1 MPRFFIDS
9 KIHRKLCKSL
19 KIRCSISRDENSGVR
34 GPLEIEMVI
43 QNFSGEYKKK
53 TATFRFKISGT

>member
-19 KIRCSISRDENSGVR
+19 KIRCSISRDENSDVWW
-34 GPLEIEMVI
+34 PLEIEMVI
-43 QNFSGEYKKK
+43 QNLSEEK